1 MFISE
6 INLFRFNKKI
16 QKRPLPRIQISDSI
30 SDITGLVSAI
40 ELDLLDHSKN
50 IYREDPGYGQLF
62 GEFENKIL
70 LQSNPKNLRSIL
82 ISLLRWKILYLNAK
96 EKEKRWAKNWLD
108 PENRNE
114 SHVQWIGLY
123 WKAPNT
129 SHLNLILIK

>member
-1 MFISE
+1 MSE
-6 INLFRFNKKI
+6 IGCRNRKWNSNGRFGDIAGANVGVSGTFVTSHQGALTQNNIINVHFRNKPFPFQQKKI

-70 LQSNPKNLRSIL
+70 LQSNPKDLQPVL
-82 ISLLRWKILYLNAK
+82 ISSPR
-96 EKEKRWAKNWLD
+96 
-108 PENRNE
+108 
-114 SHVQWIGLY
+114 
-123 WKAPNT
+123 
-129 SHLNLILIK
+129 

>member
-62 GEFENKIL
+62 GEFENQLL
-70 LQSNPKNLRSIL
+70 LQSDPKVLRPVL
-82 ISLLRWKILYLNAK
+82 ISLLR
-96 EKEKRWAKNWLD
+96 
-108 PENRNE
+108 
-114 SHVQWIGLY
+114 
-123 WKAPNT
+123 
-129 SHLNLILIK
+129 